1 MKFHHESLKR
11 GYVSVKETDGIKMNY
26 NGIKMNYNGRFGK
39 GYIVLKHNPL
49 STRYCI
55 CEYWVA

>member
-1 MKFHHESLKR
+1 MKFHHESLRR
-11 GYVSVKETDGIKMNY
+11 GYVSVKES
-26 NGIKMNYNGRFGK
+26 NGIKLNYNGRFGK

>member
-11 GYVSVKETDGIKMNY
+11 GYVSVKETD
-26 NGIKMNYNGRFGK
+26 GRFGK

>member
-1 MKFHHESLKR
+1 MFERL
-11 GYVSVKETDGIKMNY
+11 VKDAKYAINSNSRDLIMETD
-26 NGIKMNYNGRFGK
+26 GIKMNYNGRFGK